1 MKLMIAAVAHRTPDW
16 VNQACDEYLKRIAGD
31 WQVEV
36 REIKPASRQSGKTP
50 QQNMALEAERVNQA
64 LQGRPGP
71 RIALDEKGKA
81 LTSVQLSNMI
91 QNYREQTNHLT
102 LIIGGPDGLD
112 ATLKQ
117 QCDAKFQLSALTLP
131 HALVRVLLSEQ
142 LYRAWSIANQHPY
155 HRE

>member
-1 MKLMIAAVAHRTPDW
+1 MKLLVAAVAHRTPDW

-36 REIKPASRQSGKTP
+36 REIKPAARQAGKTAL
-50 QQNMALEAERVNQA
+50 QNMALEAERVNQA

-71 RIALDEKGKA
+71 RIALDEKGKV
-81 LTSVQLSNMI
+81 LTSI
-91 QNYREQTNHLT
+91 QFSEMVVRYREQANHIT

-112 ATLKQ
+112 DTLKQ
-117 QCDAKFQLSALTLP
+117 QCTEKIQLSALTLP

-142 LYRAWSIANQHPY
+142 LYRAWSIANRHPY

>member
-1 MKLMIAAVAHRTPDW
+1 MKLMIAAVAHRAPDW

-36 REIKPASRQSGKTP
+36 REIKPAPRQSGKTP
-50 QQNMALEAERVNQA
+50 QQNMAVEAARVNQA
-64 LQGRPGP
+64 LHGRPGP

-81 LTSVQLSNMI
+81 LTSVQLSDMI
-91 QNYREQTNHLT
+91 QNYREQSNHLT

-112 ATLKQ
+112 PTLKQ
-117 QCDAKFQLSALTLP
+117 QCDVKLQLSALTLP

-142 LYRAWSIANQHPY
+142 LYRAWSIANLHPY